1 MPQCANRREREVAD
15 RLHSAAI
22 HLLRRARR
30 TDPLTGVSPAQL
42 SALSVLMSGPKT
54 LGDLAAAEQVRPPT
68 MSRLVS
74 EMDRAGVARK
84 VSDRKDGRL
93 VRVHAT
99 PKGLRALSHG
109 RAMRIEVIERLIRE
123 LDREDFD
130 NVERA
135 VRAIEKLLGQRAAP
149 ASRIG
154 PTKAKGR
161 PAAALR

>member
-1 MPQCANRREREVAD
+1 MAKDANGREREVAN

-74 EMDRAGVARK
+74 EMERVGIARK
-84 VSDRKDGRL
+84 VIDRDDAR
-93 VRVHAT
+93 VIRVHAT
-99 PKGLRALSHG
+99 PKGLRALSRG
-109 RAMRIEVIERLIRE
+109 RSMRIESIERLISQ
-123 LDREDFD
+123 LDADD
-130 NVERA
+130 LSNVERA
-135 VRAIEKLLGQRAAP
+135 VGTIEKMLGQRAASAP
-149 ASRIG
+149 R
-154 PTKAKGR
+154 
-161 PAAALR
+161 

>member
-1 MPQCANRREREVAD
+1 MAKGANGHEREVAD

-74 EMDRAGVARK
+74 EMERARLARK
-84 VSDRKDGRL
+84 VTYHDDGL
-93 VRVHAT
+93 GIRVTAT
-99 PKGLRALSHG
+99 
-109 RAMRIEVIERLIRE
+109 
-123 LDREDFD
+123 
-130 NVERA
+130 
-135 VRAIEKLLGQRAAP
+135 
-149 ASRIG
+149 
-154 PTKAKGR
+154 
-161 PAAALR
+161 

>member
-1 MPQCANRREREVAD
+1 VPKGANGREREIAD

-54 LGDLAAAEQVRPPT
+54 LGDLAAAEQVRAPT

-74 EMDRAGVARK
+74 EMERAGVARK
-84 VSDRKDGRL
+84 VTDREDAR
-93 VRVHAT
+93 VIRVHAT
-99 PKGLRALSHG
+99 PKGLRALSRG
-109 RAMRIEVIERLIRE
+109 RAMRIEQIERLMSE
-123 LDREDFD
+123 LAPDELR

-135 VRAIEKLLGQRAAP
+135 VGAIEQLLGQRAPSA
-149 ASRIG
+149 R
-154 PTKAKGR
+154 R
-161 PAAALR
+161 

>member
-1 MPQCANRREREVAD
+1 MLTNITEVPTRANRREREVAD

-74 EMDRAGVARK
+74 EMERAGIARK
-84 VSDRKDGRL
+84 VTDRDDAR
-93 VRVHAT
+93 VIRVHAT
-99 PKGLRALSHG
+99 PKGLRALSRG
-109 RAMRIEVIERLIRE
+109 RSMRIEAIERLMSE
-123 LDREDFD
+123 LDADELGD
-130 NVERA
+130 VERA
-135 VRAIEKLLGQRAAP
+135 VSAIEKLLGRRAAS
-149 ASRIG
+149 AR
-154 PTKAKGR
+154 R
-161 PAAALR
+161 

>member
-1 MPQCANRREREVAD
+1 MAEDATRLAD

-54 LGDLAAAEQVRPPT
+54 LGDLAAAEQVRAPT

-74 EMDRAGVARK
+74 EMERAGVARK
-84 VSDRKDGRL
+84 VPDRQDARV

-99 PKGLRALSHG
+99 ARGLRALQRG
-109 RAMRIEVIERLIRE
+109 RAMRVESIAAL
-123 LDREDFD
+123 LAACSAS
-130 NVERA
+130 ERA
-135 VRAIEKLLGQRAAP
+135 ALTAAVEIVEDVLGA
-149 ASRIG
+149 
-154 PTKAKGR
+154 R
-161 PAAALR
+161 PAPWRK

>member
-1 MPQCANRREREVAD
+1 VPTRANRREREVAD

-74 EMDRAGVARK
+74 EMERAGIARK
-84 VSDRKDGRL
+84 VTDRDDAR
-93 VRVHAT
+93 VIRVHAT
-99 PKGLRALSHG
+99 PKGLRALSRG
-109 RAMRIEVIERLIRE
+109 RSMRIEAIERLMSE
-123 LDREDFD
+123 LDADELGD
-130 NVERA
+130 VERA
-135 VRAIEKLLGQRAAP
+135 VGAIEKLLGRRAAS
-149 ASRIG
+149 AR
-154 PTKAKGR
+154 R
-161 PAAALR
+161 